1 VATFRQRVPW
11 QGICHEGLYPTI
23 LAKLRPR
30 KKVALLC
37 IFPLHFLKK
46 FGPSFRPE
54 GHYATWL
61 PQLAEAWSGQEEV
74 EIHWLTGSELV
85 GKSETH
91 EELNQTFHVYPI
103 PKKNRASSFY
113 RPDRSAI
120 HDILQRLKPHLVH
133 AWGTEDAC
141 GFAGV
146 KSGYPCLLSMQ
157 GIHTH
162 LIRHG
167 LHHPRVYFQ
176 ALLEVYCL
184 AQAGWVTVESE
195 WGKKKIQA
203 LRHGRSIEIVEYG
216 VHPRFFEACWSP
228 AVQPPTF
235 LFVGTVCPQK
245 GIEDCLAAFRDPRL
259 ADSRLEVFGSGDP
272 RYLETLQQGSPPNVD
287 WRGRQPPEKV
297 VMALEKASGLI
308 LPTRADTSPNV
319 VKEARVVGLPVI
331 TSPQGGQINY
341 LRDGEDGFLV
351 PCRAIPQLASAIF
364 SLSQDP
370 GKVRAMGE
378 AGKRRYREK
387 LRAEVTAKAFLKLY
401 RKIFSTL
408 DGA

>member
-1 VATFRQRVPW
+1 M
-11 QGICHEGLYPTI
+11 
-23 LAKLRPR
+23 RPR

-46 FGPSFRPE
+46 FGSSFWPE

-61 PQLAEAWSGQEEV
+61 PQLAEAWLGQEEV

-85 GKSETH
+85 AKSESH
-91 EELNQTFHVYPI
+91 QELNQTFHVYPI
-103 PKKNRASSFY
+103 PRKNRASSLY

-120 HDILQRLKPHLVH
+120 HKILRRIKPDLVH

-146 KSGYPCLLSMQ
+146 MSGFPCLLSMQ

-176 ALLEVYCL
+176 ALLEAYCL
-184 AQAGWVTVESE
+184 ARAGWVTVESE
-195 WGKKKIQA
+195 WGKQKIQA
-203 LRHGRSIEIVEYG
+203 FRRGKPVEIVEYG
-216 VHPRFFEACWSP
+216 VHPRFFEATWSP
-228 AVQPPTF
+228 TSQPPTF
-235 LFVGTVCPQK
+235 VFVGTVCPQK

-259 ADSRLEVFGSGDP
+259 AQVRLEVVGSGHP
-272 RYLETLQQGSPPNVD
+272 RYLASLKRESPPNVR
-287 WRGRQPPEKV
+287 WLGRQPPEKV
-297 VMALEKASGLI
+297 VSTLEKSSALI

-331 TSPQGGQINY
+331 TSPQGGQTSYI
-341 LRDGEDGFLV
+341 RDGEDGFLV
-351 PCRAIPQLASAIF
+351 PCRAIAQLTSAIAQLSENPRMVF
-364 SLSQDP
+364 S
-370 GKVRAMGE
+370 MGE
-378 AGKRRYREK
+378 AGKRRYREQ
-387 LRAEVTAKAFLKLY
+387 LRAETTAKAFLKVY
-401 RKIFSTL
+401 RKIFSDL
-408 DGA
+408 AIG